1 LKKSMAR
8 YIPLTLKSKGLIGTF
23 TALLTL
29 VLLAPVM
36 SADKTG
42 EDYMAAGRIFFKEN
56 NFDEAIASYTAVLK
70 LEPQSV
76 QALLNRGNAYCRRGF
91 YDKAIEDYTE
101 VIRLDPRNG
110 KAYNNRAVAYWF
122 NDEVDKSKNDARK
135 AEELGIT
142 ANKPAWE
149 VLQASRE
156 NNPAPPHGGQPAD
169 IKSLP
174 PETKL
179 ERPNPVQ
186 GKQP

>member
-1 LKKSMAR
+1 MAR
-8 YIPLTLKSKGLIGTF
+8 YIPLTLKSKGLIGAF
-23 TALLTL
+23 TAILTLLLLT
-29 VLLAPVM
+29 PVWG
-36 SADKTG
+36 AEKTA
-42 EDYMAAGRIFFKEN
+42 EDYMAAGKVFFKEKK
-56 NFDEAIASYTAVLK
+56 FDDAIASYTAALK

-122 NDEVDKSKNDARK
+122 NDEVNKSHQDARK

-156 NNPAPPHGGQPAD
+156 NNPATPQGGQPAD
-169 IKSLP
+169 IKRIT

-179 ERPNPVQ
+179 ERPNPMQ

>member
-1 LKKSMAR
+1 MEALKN
-8 YIPLTLKSKGLIGTF
+8 KGLIGIF

-29 VLLAPVM
+29 VWLAP
-36 SADKTG
+36 AWGAEKPA
-42 EDYMAAGRIFFKEN
+42 EDYMAAGKVFFKEN
-56 NFDEAIASYTAVLK
+56 NFNEAIASFTAALK
-70 LEPQSV
+70 LEPQSI

-101 VIRLDPRNG
+101 VIRLDPQNG

-135 AEELGIT
+135 AEELGVT

-156 NNPAPPHGGQPAD
+156 NNPAPPQGGQPAD
-169 IKSLP
+169 IKSIT
-174 PETKL
+174 PETKPGK
-179 ERPNPVQ
+179 PNPSE